1 MFMESSARTRK
12 VKNNVIGSLVIKGL
26 SIVVQ
31 LILVPLTLGYV
42 SDELYGIWLTLSS
55 IVVWLNFFD
64 IGFTL
69 GLKNRLA
76 EAIAKE
82 DYEKGKRL
90 VSTTYVLMAA
100 IFIPL
105 FCFGALAVPHIDWPY
120 WLKVDAG
127 YLPEIQSTLYIL
139 LGCFCLQMITN
150 VLGAV
155 VAAFQQVALS
165 SLFPVIGNV
174 ASVAIIYVLTKT
186 APPSLMYLALAISI
200 VPIVVV
206 VVASAVL
213 YSGAY
218 RRVAPALG
226 YFDKREIGSLF
237 SLGGKFFLL
246 QVQVVVLY
254 QTTNFLISFVSSP
267 ATVTAY
273 NIAYRYIGVAMMVFM
288 IVLQPLWPAVTDAYT
303 KGDFAWM
310 KRVYRKMSLLYL
322 LSSLAIVLLLLVSP
336 LVYKVW
342 IGGKAE
348 VPFIMTAVVAIY
360 VIVHTWDS
368 LQVYI
373 INGTGHIKLQVY
385 VTLFGL
391 IAHVPMSLLF
401 GKYLGLGGLGVV
413 LSMIVVNI
421 VYASCFTLQINKL
434 LNNTAKGIWIA

>member
-1 MFMESSARTRK
+1 MESSARTRK

-26 SIVVQ
+26 SIIVQ

-69 GLKNRLA
+69 GLKNKLA
-76 EAIAKE
+76 EAIARE

-90 VSTTYVLMAA
+90 VSTTYVLMAT

-105 FCFGALAVPHIDWPY
+105 FCIGSLVVPHIDWPY
-120 WLKVDAG
+120 WLKVDAS
-127 YLPEIQSTLYIL
+127 YLAEIQSTLYIL

-174 ASVAIIYVLTKT
+174 ISVIIIYVLAKT
-186 APPSLMYLALAISI
+186 TPPSLVYLALAISI
-200 VPIVVV
+200 IPIVVV
-206 VVASAVL
+206 VMASAIL
-213 YSGAY
+213 YRGTY
-218 RRVAPALG
+218 KRVAPALG
-226 YFDKREIGSLF
+226 YFDKREIWNLF

-246 QVQVVVLY
+246 QIQVVVLY

-267 ATVTAY
+267 VTVTAY

-288 IVLQPLWPAVTDAYT
+288 IILQPLWPAVTDAYT
-303 KGDFAWM
+303 KGDFVWM
-310 KRVYRKMSLLYL
+310 KHVYKKMSLLFL
-322 LSSLAIVLLLLVSP
+322 LSSLAIM
-336 LVYKVW
+336 VYKVW
-342 IGGKAE
+342 IADKAE
-348 VPFIMTAVVAIY
+348 VPFIMTVFVAVY
-360 VIVHTWDS
+360 VIIHTWDS

-391 IAHVPMSLLF
+391 VAHVPMSLLF

-434 LNNTAKGIWIA
+434 LNNTAKGIWIK